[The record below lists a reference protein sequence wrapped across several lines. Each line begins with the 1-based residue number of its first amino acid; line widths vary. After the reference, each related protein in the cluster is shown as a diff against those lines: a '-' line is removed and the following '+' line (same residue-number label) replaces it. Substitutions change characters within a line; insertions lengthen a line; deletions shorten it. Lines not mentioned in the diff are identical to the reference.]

1 MTPALCG
8 TCSAPSSPS
17 GWCSPTPPTASV
29 SSSPNQ
35 TTPNRLTPETLQLI
49 GRAAAQD
56 PALLVVLALVGVP
69 RARAS
74 TGSERS
80 PWSTWICPTPAS
92 ISAAPPGQ
100 WTRSPRT
107 RSASTSP
114 TGTIVG
120 RAGNPAPVGDPTHPF
135 SWAPSFTRLA
145 KQRVE
150 AGGPVGSR
158 ILTVISASSSAQ
170 SADHRGGPCPGL
182 FRAAR

>member
-74 TGSERS
+74 TGSERLTLEHLDL
-80 PWSTWICPTPAS
+80 PNARLDIGGTTRTMDPFTADAI
-92 ISAAPPGQ
+92 GQ
-100 WTRSPRT
+100 
-107 RSASTSP
+107 
-114 TGTIVG
+114 
-120 RAGNPAPVGDPTHPF
+120 
-135 SWAPSFTRLA
+135 
-145 KQRVE
+145 
-150 AGGPVGSR
+150 
-158 ILTVISASSSAQ
+158 
-170 SADHRGGPCPGL
+170 
-182 FRAAR
+182 